1 MGKVDD
7 FTSGRSAGM
16 LLALQIVKE
25 GGIEALE
32 KEIRFRNVSGINLQ
46 VTAKELNKATELIK
60 AQTIKTVILLAIS
73 VLHDRFGFGSKRC
86 KEFFKWFDQRAENV
100 MSDIVTWDDWS
111 RTIKEELGIDI
122 PVHLNDGT
130 AKERR
135 KYERDRKI
143 RNSRRN
149 L

>member
-1 MGKVDD
+1 MGKVET

-60 AQTIKTVILLAIS
+60 AQTIKTVVLLAIS
-73 VLHDRFGFGSKRC
+73 VLHDRFGFGPKRC
-86 KEFFKWFDQRAENV
+86 KEFFKWFDIRAENII
-100 MSDIVTWDDWS
+100 SDIVTWDDWS
-111 RTIKEELGIDI
+111 RTVKEELGIDI
-122 PVHLNDGT
+122 PIHLNDGT
-130 AKERR
+130 PAERR
-135 KYERDRKI
+135 KHERNK
-143 RNSRRN
+143 SS
-149 L
+149 